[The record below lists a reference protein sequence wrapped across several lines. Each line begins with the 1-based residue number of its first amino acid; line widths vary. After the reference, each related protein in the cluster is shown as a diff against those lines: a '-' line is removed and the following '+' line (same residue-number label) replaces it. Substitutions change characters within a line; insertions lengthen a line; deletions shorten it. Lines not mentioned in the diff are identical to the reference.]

1 MILVLLFQISL
12 QCLKN
17 ACFRNFLKSECS
29 STWYC
34 RWLFIAHLPNLK
46 IICKSPCK
54 YLKSHLDLKFH
65 SARNWVLLWE
75 LFVHSL
81 WSRGQG
87 CNKQKVETVDLQTI
101 FFSIDY
107 GLSHP
112 LFNHLWKFS
121 TDFFLKQVNTDS
133 DTPLFNSILP
143 SFYKSGSISKIYN
156 KYGAPFIEIVPL
168 PACFFQAYFHCGS
181 LRKGS

>member
-1 MILVLLFQISL
+1 MILVPLFQISL
-12 QCLKN
+12 QYLKN
-17 ACFRNFLKSECS
+17 ACFLNFLKSECS

-34 RWLFIAHLPNLK
+34 RWLFIAHSSNLK

-65 SARNWVLLWE
+65 SARNWVLQWE

-87 CNKQKVETVDLQTI
+87 FNKQKVKTVDLQTI
-101 FFSIDY
+101 SFSIDY
-107 GLSHP
+107 GVSHP

-121 TDFFLKQVNTDS
+121 TDFFWNKWIQILIHPYSTPFYPVSTKVDRYQRFTINTVHHLLKSFRFQRVMVWEY
-133 DTPLFNSILP
+133 LEV
-143 SFYKSGSISKIYN
+143 SFYCK
-156 KYGAPFIEIVPL
+156 V
-168 PACFFQAYFHCGS
+168 
-181 LRKGS
+181 